1 MKKNILFVAIILVSS
16 TNIVLSFPTM
26 PQKSTVVD
34 QLMSLNEK
42 DLKKENVST
51 NIKFIYSEKATKFC
65 EISTLLLTPTT

>member
-1 MKKNILFVAIILVSS
+1 
-16 TNIVLSFPTM
+16 M

-51 NIKFIYSEKATKFC
+51 KITCLKVALSQKAGNALARVQRVQAPADLWDITFC
-65 EISTLLLTPTT
+65 TR

>member
-51 NIKFIYSEKATKFC
+51 KITHPAFSIGAIHKRRRQFGGGPN
-65 EISTLLLTPTT
+65 

>member
-1 MKKNILFVAIILVSS
+1 MKNNILFVATILVSS

-34 QLMSLNEK
+34 QLMSLNKK

-51 NIKFIYSEKATKFC
+51 KITY
-65 EISTLLLTPTT
+65 LP

>member
-1 MKKNILFVAIILVSS
+1 MKKNILFVAIILGSLI
-16 TNIVLSFPTM
+16 NKVLSFPTM

-51 NIKFIYSEKATKFC
+51 KITCLSILYFAGYF
-65 EISTLLLTPTT
+65 L